1 MQIDLTGKKALVT
14 GGSGE
19 IGRAIC
25 AALAEAGADVMFTFF
40 SNHQGSEETATA
52 IRAAGG
58 EAHVVRAHL
67 AKDKAVG
74 EVLEAARSTLGAVDL
89 FIHNAASGVLRPA
102 VDISQRHWDWTHHVN
117 ARSFFFLSVGLLKGA
132 PLMGPGGRIIAMS
145 SLGAVKAIPQYSA
158 VGTSKAALEA
168 AVRHLSLEV
177 GPLGITANVIAP
189 GIIDTWSLK
198 QFPNREDLLQI
209 AIMRTPV
216 GRLTTAQDVAHTVLF
231 LSSPEAAM
239 IHGQT
244 INVDGGYSTMG

>member
-19 IGRAIC
+19 IGRAVC

-40 SNHQGSEETATA
+40 SNHEGAEETANVV
-52 IRAAGG
+52 RAAGR

-67 AKDKAVG
+67 AKEKAVDG
-74 EVLEAARSTLGAVDL
+74 VLEAARSTLGTVDL

-102 VDISQRHWDWTHHVN
+102 VEISQRHWDWTHHVN
-117 ARSFFFLSVGLLKGA
+117 VRSFFFLCVGLLKDA
-132 PLMGPGGRIIAMS
+132 PLMGSGGRILAMS

-198 QFPNREDLLQI
+198 QFPNREDLLHI
-209 AIMRTPV
+209 ATLRTPV

-231 LSSPEAAM
+231 LSSPAAAM